1 MRFTTLI
8 AKNVLHRP
16 VRTILTAVGLAIAI
30 SAVVVLVGISWN
42 FERGSMKIYRAKG
55 IDLVVVRAGSTNQ
68 LSSSLDMTLEDRLR
82 AIDGVADLA
91 PTLIDTV
98 AFEDKNLAAVLVDGW
113 RGGSLLFR
121 GMRMLEGRTLTPQDR
136 SAILLGRILSLN
148 LGVKAGA
155 RLNVAGQ
162 PFEVAGVFESDSL
175 FENGALVMPIETLQK
190 MMGREGQAT
199 GFLIQSRATD
209 PASID
214 ALRKRIET
222 AFPGTA
228 ASPAR
233 DYVASDI
240 QIRLSRAMA
249 GTTAIVAFFLGAVGM
264 LNTMLM
270 AIFERTREL
279 GLLRAVGWKRGRVLA
294 LVLGESLLLALAG
307 SVLGCVFAVISM
319 RILTMFP
326 TARGFID
333 PNLPPEVMPLAL
345 LMGVVL
351 SLLGGL
357 YPAIRAASL
366 DPIEA
371 LRHE

>member
-16 VRTILTAVGLAIAI
+16 VRTALTALGLAIAI
-30 SAVVVLVGISWN
+30 SAVIVLVGISWN
-42 FERGSMKIYRAKG
+42 FERGFLAIYRSKG
-55 IDLVVVRAGSTNQ
+55 IDLILVRAGSTNQ
-68 LSSSLDMTLEDRLR
+68 LSSSLDEGIETRLR
-82 AIDGVADLA
+82 KLDGVADVA
-91 PTLIDTV
+91 PTLVDTV

-121 GMRMLEGRTLTPQDR
+121 GVRILEGRMLDPRDR
-136 SAILLGRILSLN
+136 DAILLGRILSLN
-148 LGVKAGA
+148 LGAHSGEK
-155 RLNVAGQ
+155 LDVAGRTFQ
-162 PFEVAGVFESDSL
+162 VVGVFESDSL
-175 FENGALVMPIETLQK
+175 FENGALIMPIETLQT
-190 MMGREGQAT
+190 MMGRENQVT
-199 GFLIQSRATD
+199 GFVIKARSAETRDL
-209 PASID
+209 D
-214 ALRKRIET
+214 ALRKRVEQ

-233 DYVASDI
+233 DYVTGDT

-249 GTTAIVAFFLGAVGM
+249 GTTALVAFFLGGVGM

-279 GLLRAVGWKRGRVLA
+279 GLLRAVGWRRRRVIL
-294 LVLGESLLLALAG
+294 LVLGESFALALVGSLLGCLLAVIGLR
-307 SVLGCVFAVISM
+307 VLT
-319 RILTMFP
+319 LFP
-326 TARGFID
+326 TAAGFID

-345 LMGVVL
+345 LMGVGL
-351 SLLGGL
+351 SLLGGT

-366 DPIEA
+366 DPIQA